1 MVDINISGVH
11 YEVSDKIRG
20 YISEKFTGLAKYHQ
34 GLNKMHVTIHPSAKH
49 GFRVDVDLHLP
60 HGKDV
65 VVHDHEETVYAAI
78 DVAHDKVASQLR
90 KIHDKEVRGGR
101 HGSDRHKIQV

>member
-1 MVDINISGVH
+1 MVDIHITGVH
-11 YEVSDKIRG
+11 YQISDKIRG
-20 YISEKFTGLAKYHQ
+20 YVTDKFSPLAKYST
-34 GLNKMHVTIHPSAKH
+34 GLNKIHVTIHPSEKH
-49 GFRVDVDLHLP
+49 GYRVDVDMHLP

-90 KIHDKEVRGGR
+90 KIHDRSVNR
-101 HGSDRHKIQV
+101 HSDRHQVRA

>member
-20 YISEKFTGLAKYHQ
+20 YISEKFSTLGKYHG
-34 GLNKMHVTIHPSAKH
+34 GLNKLHVTIHPSEKH
-49 GFRVDVDLHLP
+49 GYRVDVDLHLP

-78 DVAHDKVASQLR
+78 DVAHDKIASQLR
-90 KIHDKEVRGGR
+90 KIHDKEVRGDR
-101 HGSDRHKIQV
+101 HASDRHKIRI